1 MTRKNNL
8 ISYHFLNI
16 ILWAQDEW
24 QIFRSYK
31 FWRSMRPR
39 IIFLICQNKYG
50 SVKYFKSSLK
60 IRLNQFN
67 SGAALSLGNKCLNSK
82 IRLYEKVIQSI
93 NNGRIDFE
101 CDGNF
106 GKDMEHWGFTNIRC
120 QYDLKHLRCMAT
132 YVKEMNNSIENKEN
146 W

>member
-50 SVKYFKSSLK
+50 SVKYFKISLQ
-60 IRLNQFN
+60 IRLHQFN
-67 SGAALSLGNKCLNSK
+67 PGAALSLGNKCLNWK
-82 IRLYEKVIQSI
+82 NTPPIKVILELILNVMVISV
-93 NNGRIDFE
+93 RI
-101 CDGNF
+101 C
-106 GKDMEHWGFTNIRC
+106 NIEVLPI
-120 QYDLKHLRCMAT
+120 YVANIIWTILRCMAT